1 MRGVRES
8 AGEHRKYPP
17 GRRRRKQNTREA
29 GNGKGKKE
37 EGGKKITK
45 ICHLGLPLYRV
56 LSLRLPEY
64 KEVLLS
70 VPMPLAHDNST
81 GYISGNK
88 QLLDL

>member
-1 MRGVRES
+1 VSIGS
-8 AGEHRKYPP
+8 IHQDAGEGNKTLEKQEMEKERK
-17 GRRRRKQNTREA
+17 
-29 GNGKGKKE
+29 KGE
-37 EGGKKITK
+37 KITK

-56 LSLRLPEY
+56 LSLGLPEY

-70 VPMPLAHDNST
+70 VPTPLAHDNST